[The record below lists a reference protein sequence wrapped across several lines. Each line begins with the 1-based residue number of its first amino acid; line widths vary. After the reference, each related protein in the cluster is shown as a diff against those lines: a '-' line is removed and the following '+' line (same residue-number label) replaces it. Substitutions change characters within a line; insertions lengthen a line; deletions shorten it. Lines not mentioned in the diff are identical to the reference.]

1 MKIYFFLFAILFLA
15 CNNYNDS
22 DRTNN
27 PPQEPA
33 PDMKTEKGVKSNLA
47 GGSYYNNTDV
57 SSYSKKYTFFEDDK
71 FELLVT
77 EKRSSEKSI
86 YKGQFQ
92 IKESK
97 YDNTGASFWYVKLI
111 FDTNEWSNNP
121 LFFVLSSGRLIEPVN
136 SDGQAIK
143 NEDSYGL
150 RLKDFYISMAL
161 KHNIYHK

>member
-1 MKIYFFLFAILFLA
+1 MKISFFLFALFFLD
-15 CNNYNDS
+15 CNNNSDS

-27 PPQEPA
+27 QPQEQT
-33 PDMKTEKGVKSNLA
+33 PDMTTEKGIKSNLA

-57 SSYSKKYTFFEDDK
+57 SSYSKKYTFFQDNR
-71 FELLVT
+71 FELSVT

-92 IKESK
+92 VKESK
-97 YDNTGASFWYVKLI
+97 YDNTGANLWYVKLI
-111 FDTNEWSNNP
+111 FDTNEWSSNP
-121 LFFVLSSGRLIEPVN
+121 LFFVLSNGRLIEPVN
-136 SDGQAIK
+136 SYGQAID